1 MLISNKGFS
10 LVEMLVALVAGLL
23 VAAAVT
29 ALYAAVIRAN
39 STSVQLSMLNQD
51 LQATLTIVAKDIQ
64 RAGFKADAA
73 QILARNSDGD
83 PIDASGNVV
92 ALDRSAMFS
101 AFTLDASG
109 AMTTTLQDLQRLTV
123 SAPLFDCV
131 LISYDANKDGVIAG
145 IDEIM
150 GYRYN
155 QSQQEVEFNHSWST
169 AAQQSCTATTG
180 WSALAGGISS
190 TQITGLSFLLEPASG
205 ATDTGQRTLV
215 LTITGRHKQNSQLQ
229 LELQRR
235 VRLRNDQF

>member
-1 MLISNKGFS
+1 MFVSNKGFS

-51 LQATLTIVAKDIQ
+51 LQATLNIVARDIQ

-73 QILARNSDGD
+73 QILARNSNGD

-92 ALDRSAMFS
+92 TSLDRSAMFS
-101 AFTLDASG
+101 AFTLDASA
-109 AMTTTLQDLQRLTV
+109 AMTTTLRDLQRLAV

-131 LISYDANKDGVIAG
+131 LLAYDANKNGAIAG
-145 IDEIM
+145 KDEIM

-155 QSQQEVEFNHSWST
+155 QSQQEVEFNSWAS
-169 AAQQSCTATTG
+169 AAQQSCSATG

-190 TQITGLSFLLEPASG
+190 TQITGLTFLLDPASG

-215 LTITGRHKQNSQLQ
+215 LTITGQHRQNSQLQ

>member
-1 MLISNKGFS
+1 MLVSNRGFS

-51 LQATLTIVAKDIQ
+51 LQATLNIVARDIQ

-73 QILARNSDGD
+73 QILARNTSGQ

-92 ALDRSAMFS
+92 TSLDRSAMFS
-101 AFTLDASG
+101 AFTLDASA
-109 AMTTTLQDLQRLTV
+109 AMTTTPRDLQRLSV
-123 SAPLFDCV
+123 AAPLFDCV
-131 LISYDANKDGVIAG
+131 LLSYDANKDGAIAG
-145 IDEIM
+145 NAEIM

-155 QSQQEVEFNHSWST
+155 QTQQEVEFHNWDT
-169 AAQQSCTATTG
+169 AAQQSCTATG
-180 WSALAGGISS
+180 WSALAGGESS
-190 TQITGLSFLLEPASG
+190 TQITGLTFLLDPASG

-215 LTITGRHKQNSQLQ
+215 LTITGQHKQNSQLQ

>member
-1 MLISNKGFS
+1 MLVSNKGFS

-51 LQATLTIVAKDIQ
+51 LQATLNIVARDIQ
-64 RAGFKADAA
+64 RAGFKGDAA

-83 PIDASGNVV
+83 PIDASGNVTT
-92 ALDRSAMFS
+92 LDRGAMFS

-109 AMTTTLQDLQRLTV
+109 DMSTTPRDLQRLSV
-123 SAPLFDCV
+123 AAPLYDCV
-131 LISYDANKDGVIAG
+131 LISYDADQNGTIAG
-145 IDEIM
+145 TAEIM

-155 QSQQEVEFNHSWST
+155 ASQKEVEFNSWDT
-169 AAQQSCTATTG
+169 AADQSCTATAD
-180 WSALAGGISS
+180 WKALAGGESS
-190 TQITGLSFLLEPASG
+190 TQITGLTFLLDPASG
-205 ATDTGQRTLV
+205 ATATGQRTLV
-215 LTITGRHKQNSQLQ
+215 LTITGQHKQNSQLQ